1 MYLKTRTRHGVAAK
15 ELAAQLGVTY
25 KCARRMS
32 RELRKLMASADFGAP
47 LGSNGKNVEIGQTFT
62 DSYQSD
68 RDRPASRG
76 HV

>member
-47 LGSNGKNVEIGQTFT
+47 LGSNGKNVEIGANV
-62 DSYQSD
+62 Y
-68 RDRPASRG
+68 G
-76 HV
+76 